1 MDKILMGN
9 CRKFETNA
17 LEKDGT
23 FCSNLVLQFW
33 CNDTDSSMS
42 RHFNALYNLESTCKT
57 KY

>member
-1 MDKILMGN
+1 MGN

-17 LEKDGT
+17 LEKNGT